1 MAVPQVDL
9 AVVVEVAAAAEVV
22 VEVAVE
28 VVVAVDLLYVSAA
41 AAEAAVGL
49 LQVQVVV
56 EVEVEA
62 AALVFL
68 RTAVPAVEEVVD
80 GSAEEQRGYDQAEV
94 AAGRRHLHRRRRH
107 LDLRKVVRLVERLGG
122 EPFVVA
128 VGRGSASP

>member
-22 VEVAVE
+22 V

-80 GSAEEQRGYDQAEV
+80 GSAEEQRGYDQAEE
-94 AAGRRHLHRRRRH
+94 AAGRRHLHRRRRR
-107 LDLRKVVRLVERLGG
+107 LDLRKVVRSVERLEG
-122 EPFVVA
+122 EPFVVGE
-128 VGRGSASP
+128 GRGSASP